1 MNPLYIVVPI
11 LVIWMVIILIT
22 NNYSAIEY
30 VMLLFFIAGI
40 AIVGANYFFGV
51 QLTATLN
58 DLFHKPSINVDIV
71 EPVESELSDIV
82 EPVESE
88 LSNSILSGRPQ
99 TYHVNGRFDYPTSRA
114 VCKAYGAKLAT
125 FEQIKQAYD
134 HGGEWCEYGWTEDQM
149 VLYPTQKDS
158 WQKYQETDDPTQ
170 CGIPGINGGYN
181 IHPQQ
186 KLGVNC
192 FGKKTDGV
200 VPEKP
205 VHPKKVDA
213 QSDYWRQNLS
223 VSPFNYTAWSEF

>member
-1 MNPLYIVVPI
+1 MNPLYIVVPV
-11 LVIWMVIILIT
+11 LVIWMVIILTT
-22 NNYSAIEY
+22 NNYSAVEY
-30 VMLLFFIAGI
+30 VMLLFFIAGVAI
-40 AIVGANYFFGV
+40 AGVNYFFGI
-51 QLTATLN
+51 QLTTTLN
-58 DLFHKPSINVDIV
+58 DLFHTPKINVDIV
-71 EPVESELSDIV
+71 DPVDSKIDDSKID
-82 EPVESE
+82 
-88 LSNSILSGRPQ
+88 NSGRTQ

-125 FEQIKQAYD
+125 LEQIEQSYD
-134 HGGEWCEYGWTEDQM
+134 RGGEWCEYGWSEDQM

-181 IHPQQ
+181 VRPQQ

-192 FGKKTDGV
+192 FGKKPDGI
-200 VPEKP
+200 VPEKS
-205 VHPKKVDA
+205 VLPKKIDE